1 MFLCEKNLPKSLNNI
16 PEYVESEKYESWE
29 NFFTDILIMLTADGV
44 EKYSKN
50 LLNSYYLQDWV
61 VDKIKGQFSI
71 EIKNE

>member
-1 MFLCEKNLPKSLNNI
+1 MFLCGKNLPKSLNNI

-50 LLNSYYLQDWV
+50 LLNSYYLQDWA
-61 VDKIKGQFSI
+61 VDKIKGQFPI

>member
-1 MFLCEKNLPKSLNNI
+1 MFLCGKNLPKSLNNI

-61 VDKIKGQFSI
+61 VDKIKEQLPI
-71 EIKNE
+71 EVINK

>member
-1 MFLCEKNLPKSLNNI
+1 MFLCGKNLPKSLNNI

-61 VDKIKGQFSI
+61 VDKIKGQFPI